1 MSIHRPK
8 RATSRRSES
17 SAPARGSSVPPASAR
32 PPKWK
37 DIVHDKPD
45 EAFLAYSPGARYEQN
60 ALVNHPK
67 FGKGIVVEVDG
78 NKVHVLFEE
87 GVRKLLH
94 GTPG

>member
-17 SAPARGSSVPPASAR
+17 TSPARSSSSPPASIR

-37 DIVHDKPD
+37 DIVLDKP
-45 EAFLAYSPGARYEQN
+45 EGAFVAYSPGSRFEQN
-60 ALVNHPK
+60 TLVNHPK
-67 FGKGIVVEVDG
+67 FGKGVVLEVDG

-87 GVRKLLH
+87 GLRKLLH
-94 GTPG
+94 GTPV

>member
-17 SAPARGSSVPPASAR
+17 TSPARGSSATTASVR

-37 DIVHDKPD
+37 DIVLDKPA
-45 EAFLAYSPGARYEQN
+45 ESFLAYSPGSRFEQN

-67 FGKGIVVEVDG
+67 FGKGVVLEVDG

-87 GVRKLLH
+87 GLRKLLH
-94 GTPG
+94 GTQV

>member
-8 RATSRRSES
+8 RAAARRSDSPAAGRASSS
-17 SAPARGSSVPPASAR
+17 SAPK

-37 DIVHDKPD
+37 DVVADKPD
-45 EAFLAYSPGARYEQN
+45 GAFAAYAPALTFEKD
-60 ALVNHPK
+60 ALVSHSK
-67 FGKGIVVEVDG
+67 FGKGVVVDVDG

>member
-17 SAPARGSSVPPASAR
+17 PSAAGRASSPSSAPK

-37 DIVHDKPD
+37 DVVGDKPD
-45 EAFLAYSPGARYEQN
+45 AAFAAYAPALTFTKD
-60 ALVNHPK
+60 ALVNHSK
-67 FGKGIVVEVDG
+67 FGKGVVVEVDG
-78 NKVHVLFEE
+78 NKLHVLFEE
-87 GVRKLLH
+87 GIRKLLH

>member
-8 RATSRRSES
+8 RATARRSES
-17 SAPARGSSVPPASAR
+17 TAGGRGSSAPSAK

-37 DIVHDKPD
+37 DIVLDKP
-45 EAFLAYSPGARYEQN
+45 EGAFLSYSQGSRYEQN

-67 FGKGIVVEVDG
+67 FGKGVVLEVDG

-87 GVRKLLH
+87 GTRRLLH
-94 GTPG
+94 ATPA